1 MFHGN
6 GKCTMDRGTAV
17 NDHGLVITMKSY
29 TQIPPGTQI
38 LIGRAARRRRVLERA
53 ICSVFEGWSYEEII
67 PTIFDYYDVF
77 AKGMGAGQEE
87 HIYRFIDREGNI
99 LALRPEFTSLVAK
112 TVATRLASAPKPIRL
127 FYSGEVL
134 RFEKPKG
141 GRQRE
146 FAQIGIEHYG
156 GAAKTADVEIL
167 LIAVETFQRLGIQ
180 GFQINLGSVDF
191 FGGIVD
197 RIELPAEQIAA
208 IKDVLNIKDQSG
220 LEAFLQ
226 TLPLEERRKR
236 IMRAVPH
243 LTGGKSVITEA
254 RGLVKNSR
262 SVDALDHLEE
272 IYSIF
277 EKLDLAQHLTIDL
290 GEIRGFDYYTGILF
304 RAYVRDLGIE
314 VASGGRYDG
323 LPGEFGEDL
332 PAVGFTFI
340 LDRLEQIAT
349 PSLDTNEVD
358 ATAVSVQ
365 QGFAK
370 ALQLRQAGK
379 AVKLCL

>member
-1 MFHGN
+1 
-6 GKCTMDRGTAV
+6 
-17 NDHGLVITMKSY
+17 MKAY

-67 PTIFDYYDVF
+67 PPLFDYYDVF
-77 AKGMGAGQEE
+77 AKGMGSGQEDQ
-87 HIYRFIDREGNI
+87 IYRFIDREGNI

-112 TVATRLASAPKPIRL
+112 TVATRLASSPKPIRL

-134 RFEKPKG
+134 RFEKTKG

-146 FAQIGIEHYG
+146 FAQIGVEHYG
-156 GAAKTADVEIL
+156 GAHKTADVEIL
-167 LIAVETFQRLGIQ
+167 LIAVETLQRLGIQ

-197 RIELPAEQIAA
+197 RMELPEEQINAL
-208 IKDVLNIKDQSG
+208 KEVLNIKDQRG
-220 LEAFLQ
+220 LETLLQ
-226 TLPLEERRKR
+226 KLPLEERRKK
-236 IMRAVPH
+236 ILRAVPH
-243 LTGGKSVITEA
+243 LTGGKAVIAEA
-254 RGLVKNSR
+254 RSLVKNPR
-262 SVDALDHLEE
+262 SVEALDHLEE
-272 IYSIF
+272 IHSIF

-290 GEIRGFDYYTGILF
+290 GEIRGFDYYTGILC
-304 RAYVRDLGIE
+304 RAYVRDLGFE

-323 LPGEFGEDL
+323 LPAAFGEDV

-349 PSLDTNEVD
+349 PTLDMSAGEV
-358 ATAVSVQ
+358 TAINVD
-365 QGFAK
+365 QGFEK
-370 ALQLRQAGK
+370 ALQLRQSGK
-379 AVKLCL
+379 AVRLCL

>member
-1 MFHGN
+1 
-6 GKCTMDRGTAV
+6 
-17 NDHGLVITMKSY
+17 MKSY

-67 PTIFDYYDVF
+67 PPIFDYYDVF
-77 AKGMGAGQEE
+77 AQGWGQEE
-87 HIYRFIDREGNI
+87 QIYRFIDREGNI

-112 TVATRLASAPKPIRL
+112 TVATRLAALPKPIRL
-127 FYSGEVL
+127 YYSGEVL

-156 GAAKTADVEIL
+156 DAGKSADVEIL

-180 GFQINLGSVDF
+180 DFQINLGSVDF

-197 RIELPAEQIAA
+197 RMELPAEEISA

-220 LEAFLQ
+220 LEALLQ

-262 SVDALDHLEE
+262 SVDALDNLEE

-290 GEIRGFDYYTGILF
+290 
-304 RAYVRDLGIE
+304 
-314 VASGGRYDG
+314 
-323 LPGEFGEDL
+323 
-332 PAVGFTFI
+332 
-340 LDRLEQIAT
+340 
-349 PSLDTNEVD
+349 
-358 ATAVSVQ
+358 
-365 QGFAK
+365 
-370 ALQLRQAGK
+370 
-379 AVKLCL
+379 